1 MIIGDEMSSETIDVK
16 FEHIK
21 TFSFLH
27 GELPIHLVD
36 EVNNYVD
43 EKGEINLNDDTP
55 KGLCNLLKAS
65 GQSFVGLYSE
75 QLPLSMDGNSFENVP
90 VECENMRI
98 IEKTERTY
106 THLLDYDTDYTT
118 KSISFTSLLY
128 LKVPEQINVNNKHSG
143 GCTYFNWGT
152 NTQADHFSLK
162 PKQDKFT
169 VPQVGRFILFPSWLK
184 HSMIPFSGD
193 GALRVL
199 LANFK
204 VRFTL

>member
-1 MIIGDEMSSETIDVK
+1 MSSETIDVK

-43 EKGEINLNDDTP
+43 EKGEINLDDDSP
-55 KGLCNLLKAS
+55 
-65 GQSFVGLYSE
+65 
-75 QLPLSMDGNSFENVP
+75 
-90 VECENMRI
+90 
-98 IEKTERTY
+98 
-106 THLLDYDTDYTT
+106 

-193 GALRVL
+193 GVLRVL

>member
-1 MIIGDEMSSETIDVK
+1 MSSETIDVK

-43 EKGEINLNDDTP
+43 EKGEINLDDDTP

-118 KSISFTSLLY
+118 KSISFTIIIYVGSKRLY
-128 LKVPEQINVNNKHSG
+128 KTKIPLIFIISHICFYKKRVEYIFKIKIVPSHI
-143 GCTYFNWGT
+143 
-152 NTQADHFSLK
+152 
-162 PKQDKFT
+162 
-169 VPQVGRFILFPSWLK
+169 I
-184 HSMIPFSGD
+184 I
-193 GALRVL
+193 
-199 LANFK
+199 
-204 VRFTL
+204 